1 MTLLALPWLF
11 YSYYILA
18 IDFGGSNC
26 RDPDLTNC
34 GDSATQ
40 FYGWGQASL
49 TAVGLALLGRAIF
62 LTWRERQSGRNGVE
76 APKAALA
83 PVLAAC
89 LWLVLVAIRSVT
101 AGQVY

>member
-1 MTLLALPWLF
+1 MDGARSRAALAAVALMTLLALPWLF

-40 FYGWGQASL
+40 F
-49 TAVGLALLGRAIF
+49 
-62 LTWRERQSGRNGVE
+62 
-76 APKAALA
+76 
-83 PVLAAC
+83 
-89 LWLVLVAIRSVT
+89 
-101 AGQVY
+101 